1 MKLSLTDILCTR
13 CGLCCDG
20 TLFAD
25 VELAPR
31 DDTGA
36 LEVLGLE
43 VEDDDDRPGRKL
55 LLQPCAA
62 LRGRRCGIY
71 PYRPQCCRTFECQLL
86 SSVRQ
91 GTLELNTAAAQLTK
105 VLAAIAAVQERL
117 TSLAPVPESLPIRER
132 VAAVLEATEGDTR
145 PAMVRTR
152 GELEAA
158 MTALGKQL
166 NKTFLGE

>member
-1 MKLSLTDILCTR
+1 MKLNLTDALCTQ

-31 DDTGA
+31 DDTAA

-43 VEDDDDRPGRKL
+43 VEDDDDRPGREL

-71 PYRPQCCRTFECQLL
+71 PHRPQCCRTFECHLL
-86 SSVRQ
+86 SAVRQ
-91 GTLELNTAAAQLTK
+91 GTLELNTAIARLTK
-105 VLAAIAAVQERL
+105 VLAAIVAIQKRL
-117 TSLAPVPESLPIRER
+117 TSLAPVPKNLPIKER
-132 VAAVLEATEGDTR
+132 VAAALEATEGDTR
-145 PAMVRTR
+145 PAIVRTR

-158 MTALGKQL
+158 MTALEKQL